1 MTEERTVLDQRVDAA
16 RRAEGLA
23 RHRRQVM
30 ELKQGLIL
38 HERIARELA
47 FKLLAESEIADPPHA
62 MNDDDLV
69 DALVDNGIAREAE
82 EWREPGAGHEHE
94 QPPAGGHRAAADR
107 AGRLAAERERTGIG
121 GA

>member
-1 MTEERTVLDQRVDAA
+1 MRISDWSSDVCSSDLRAGQRMTEERTVLDQRVDAA

-62 MNDDDLV
+62 QI
-69 DALVDNGIAREAE
+69 G
-82 EWREPGAGHEHE
+82 
-94 QPPAGGHRAAADR
+94 RASC
-107 AGRLAAERERTGIG
+107 RERVCQYVYISVVAVALKKKKKRKKQQNIT
-121 GA
+121 